1 LSESEINQ
9 PEINQ
14 DKETA
19 GVTAPK
25 PAQGIYYGWWLV
37 AISGFV
43 MVISTVPLFH
53 AMSVWAV
60 ALERQFGWTRAQL
73 GFALTFTRIEGGL
86 MGPIEGYM
94 TDRVGTRRMVFIGL
108 TILGLGF
115 LFFGQVQNL
124 WMFYMAYVLM
134 AVGQGLGNW
143 IPIMTMLNHWFS
155 RRRSTAIA
163 WANVGS
169 RGGALL
175 LVPAIAW
182 CIDPDHDR
190 FGWQVTASAIGVFVL
205 VVAFPVSR
213 LIRNKPQEYG
223 LFPDNDHPDNDHPD
237 NDHPDN
243 DHPDNDHPD
252 NDHPDNDHPDNDHLD
267 NDHPDNERPGDQPA
281 GTQSR
286 PVAGPSRGVA
296 STDLTP
302 RQALRTRAF
311 WCIAFGHGF
320 TSMVILAIMAH
331 LGLMMEDK
339 GFTLQD
345 TAWVVIVY
353 LSTAMLFQ
361 LVGGYLGDR
370 IPKRLALF
378 GFTSIQAGAVVLLAL
393 ASSLGT
399 FYLFALIFGMGFGG
413 RNPLTVAIRG
423 DYFGRASFG
432 KILGLSTVPM
442 NLLLLV
448 AAPLAGYMR
457 DVQGS
462 YTQAFY
468 LLAALNMVGAVLF
481 LMAKRPVLRPVADVT
496 VASGAND

>member
-1 LSESEINQ
+1 MPESEINQ
-9 PEINQ
+9 PEYNQ
-14 DKETA
+14 DKENV
-19 GVTAPK
+19 GVTASQ

-37 AISGFV
+37 VISGFV

-86 MGPIEGYM
+86 MGPVEGYL

-134 AVGQGLGNW
+134 AIGQGLGSW

-182 CIDPDHDR
+182 SIDPDHDR

-223 LFPDNDHPDNDHPD
+223 LFPDNEPPDN
-237 NDHPDN
+237 
-243 DHPDNDHPD
+243 
-252 NDHPDNDHPDNDHLD
+252 
-267 NDHPDNERPGDQPA
+267 QPA
-281 GTQSR
+281 GTQAR
-286 PVAGPSRGVA
+286 PGAGPSRGVA

-302 RQALRTRAF
+302 RQALRIRAF
-311 WCIAFGHGF
+311 CV
-320 TSMVILAIMAH
+320 SP
-331 LGLMMEDK
+331 
-339 GFTLQD
+339 
-345 TAWVVIVY
+345 
-353 LSTAMLFQ
+353 S
-361 LVGGYLGDR
+361 
-370 IPKRLALF
+370 
-378 GFTSIQAGAVVLLAL
+378 
-393 ASSLGT
+393 
-399 FYLFALIFGMGFGG
+399 
-413 RNPLTVAIRG
+413 
-423 DYFGRASFG
+423 
-432 KILGLSTVPM
+432 
-442 NLLLLV
+442 
-448 AAPLAGYMR
+448 
-457 DVQGS
+457 
-462 YTQAFY
+462 
-468 LLAALNMVGAVLF
+468 
-481 LMAKRPVLRPVADVT
+481 VT
-496 VASGAND
+496 VSPL